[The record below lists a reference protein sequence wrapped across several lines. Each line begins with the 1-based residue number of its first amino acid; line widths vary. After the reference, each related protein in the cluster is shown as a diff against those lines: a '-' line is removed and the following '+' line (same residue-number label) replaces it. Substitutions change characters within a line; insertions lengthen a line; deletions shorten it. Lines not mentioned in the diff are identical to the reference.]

1 MFLQTGIRISI
12 QLKLRHAAGARARA
26 FLVFKLVP
34 NSVIGQR
41 SGTELKTNLSMV
53 QHNDVDNTI
62 HLLLRILN
70 RTPQKVQYLIPSR
83 RTKNFQ
89 NGPTPKTYANLR
101 VKFGYSELGN
111 KT

>member
-1 MFLQTGIRISI
+1 MSI
-12 QLKLRHAAGARARA
+12 QLKLRQAAGARARA

-41 SGTELKTNLSMV
+41 LDTELKTHLSMV

-70 RTPQKVQYLIPSR
+70 RKPQKEQYLIQSMH
-83 RTKNFQ
+83 TKN
-89 NGPTPKTYANLR
+89 NLKLPSQ
-101 VKFGYSELGN
+101 KFSEIRNFENLQI
-111 KT
+111 